1 MQKLAGFW
9 VRLAARI
16 IDYLLVV
23 GVVYAILSLFRLDTQ
38 SSAVQASELIT
49 MIIYYV
55 AVPVL
60 WFGYTMGKRLFG
72 IRIIRDDGE
81 KLNFKDMFIRE
92 FFAALIYGA
101 SLGLV
106 AIISSFMVIMR
117 KDKKAIHDIIVK
129 TSVTYGK
136 PEDE

>member
-16 IDYLLVV
+16 IDYLFVV
-23 GVVYAILSLFRLDTQ
+23 GVVYAILSLFRLDVQ
-38 SSAVQASELIT
+38 SSAVQAGELIARL
-49 MIIYYV
+49 IYYV

-60 WFGYTMGKRLFG
+60 WSGYTMGKRLFV

-81 KLNFKDMFIRE
+81 KLTFKDTFIRE

-106 AIISSFMVIMR
+106 AIISIFMVIIR
-117 KDKKAIHDIIVK
+117 EDKKAIHDIIAK

-136 PEDE
+136 P